1 MDYMQKVQKWKNFTG
16 LDPVL
21 REELNNMTEQELK
34 EAFTHD
40 LTFGTGGLRGTLG
53 AGTAH
58 MNYYVVRKATYG
70 FGKYLETFEN
80 AHRRGVVIAHDNRAY
95 SKEFALDT
103 ARVFSTMGFRVYLF
117 EDLRPTPEL
126 SYAVRYFS
134 AVGGVMITA
143 SHNPKEY
150 NGYKIYDEYGCQLVP
165 HLADLVIDEINK
177 IEDYFAID
185 NTKNHDLITYVGKE
199 VDESYRQMVNTIRIN
214 PELKGQFKV
223 VYTPLHG
230 TGQVF
235 AADVLRENG
244 FDCYPVMCQMTND
257 PNFSGVKS
265 SNPEC
270 KEAFDEAIE
279 YAKEIGA
286 KVVLATDPDADR
298 LGMGILHDGEFVLLN
313 GNQSAT
319 IMVDYICSQLK
330 AQGKLPSNG
339 WIFSTNVSGSL
350 PLKIAEGYGLSTYTS
365 LTGFKFIGEQAHKV
379 KANGGVY
386 VYGFEES
393 YGCLIK
399 DFVRDKD
406 AIQAILM
413 ICEIEAWCETQGM
426 DLIDYLNKIYD
437 REGYFYESQENIY
450 LKGLEGKAKI
460 AKIMDTFRHEE
471 VNLEFGEI
479 VKKEDNLSRVAYSYL
494 EDKVLTSTIDL
505 PKSNVLKYFINEGS
519 WFVLRP
525 SGTEPKLKVYFS
537 TVGDSN
543 EHAIN
548 KNNKLRAEVMKLIE
562 KIQ

>member
-1 MDYMQKVQKWKNFTG
+1 MDYLQKAQKWKDFAG
-16 LDPVL
+16 LDPIL
-21 REELNNMTEQELK
+21 REQLESMNDKELK

-58 MNYYVVRKATYG
+58 INYYVVRKATYG

-80 AHRRGVVIAHDNRAY
+80 AHSSGVVIAHDNRAY

-103 ARVFSTMGFRVYLF
+103 AKVFATMGFKVYLF

-126 SYAVRYFS
+126 SFAVRYLS
-134 AVGGVMITA
+134 AIGGVMITA

-165 HLADLVIDEINK
+165 HLADKVIEEINK
-177 IEDYFAID
+177 IEDYFTID
-185 NTKNHDLITYVGKE
+185 NTKNHELITYIGE
-199 VDESYRQMVNTIRIN
+199 EIDEAYRATVNTIRIN
-214 PELKGQFKV
+214 PELKGNFKV

-244 FDCYPVMCQMTND
+244 FECYPVECQMTND

-265 SNPEC
+265 SNPENPD
-270 KEAFDEAIE
+270 AFIEAIA

-286 KVVLATDPDADR
+286 KIVLATDPDADR
-298 LGMGILHDGEFVLLN
+298 LGMGILHGDEYILLN

-330 AQGKLPSNG
+330 ARGELPSNG
-339 WIFSTNVSGSL
+339 WVYSTNVSGSL
-350 PLKIAEGYGLSTYTS
+350 PLKIAEGYGLNTYVS

-379 KANGGVY
+379 KALGGVY
-386 VYGFEES
+386 LYGYEES

-413 ICEIEAWCETQGM
+413 ICEIEAWCETMGM
-426 DLIDYLNKIYD
+426 DIIDYLNKISD

-450 LKGLEGKAKI
+450 LRGLEGKEKI
-460 AKIMDTFRHEE
+460 TKIMETFRHGE
-471 VNLEFGEI
+471 VNLKYGEI
-479 VKKEDNLSRVAYSYL
+479 IKKEDNLLKISYTF
-494 EDKVLTSTIDL
+494 EKDKVLTSTIDL
-505 PKSNVLKYFINEGS
+505 PKSNVLKYYLSDES

-537 TVGDSN
+537 TVGDST
-543 EHAIN
+543 EHAIQ
-548 KNNKLRAEVMKLIE
+548 KNNKLKAEVMKLIE
-562 KIQ
+562 KI